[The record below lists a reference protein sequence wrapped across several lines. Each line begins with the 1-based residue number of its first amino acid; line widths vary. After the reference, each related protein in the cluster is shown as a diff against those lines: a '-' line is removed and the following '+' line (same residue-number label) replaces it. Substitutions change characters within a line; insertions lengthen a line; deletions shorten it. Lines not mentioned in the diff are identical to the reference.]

1 MFGVDDLGG
10 ELGRPEVRNE
20 ERRAV
25 AIGETWGDSEGML
38 VFIKGR
44 EVCEQWMSDLLEGNR
59 EKISCIVFET
69 EFVNKYMYACQ
80 FRRSQACPEFRLS
93 FNILHYIL
101 AALSFIE

>member
-1 MFGVDDLGG
+1 MAGGIKLFGVDDLGG

-38 VFIKGR
+38 LFIKGR
-44 EVCEQWMSDLLEGNR
+44 EVCEQWMLDPLEGNR

-69 EFVNKYMYACQ
+69 EFVNKYMYVCMPISSITGMSGIQ
-80 FRRSQACPEFRLS
+80 VEF
-93 FNILHYIL
+93 
-101 AALSFIE
+101 